1 MNVLA
6 VSPHPDDETLGAG
19 GTLLKLK
26 KQGHRIYWL
35 NITDMKLED
44 GWGAEKIAHRQGQ
57 IADVTDYYGF
67 VKAYNLAFPA
77 ARLSSIDEGEI
88 IGAVK
93 KVYDEVRPEWLIIP
107 GNYDAHSDHHVV
119 YNCCMAAAKTFRAPY
134 IKRITTMEII
144 SETEFGY
151 QQEKFQ
157 PNFFVD
163 ITDEL
168 DGKIGAMKIYDTEI
182 EESPFPRNLA
192 NIQALAM
199 FRGGAIQAKCAEAFC
214 VVKQIE

>member
-1 MNVLA
+1 MNVLV

-35 NITDMKLED
+35 NITDMKPED
-44 GWGAEKIAHRQGQ
+44 GWGAERIAHRQEQ
-57 IADVTDYYGF
+57 ISDVTDYYGF
-67 VKAYNLAFPA
+67 AKAYNLAFPA
-77 ARLSSIDEGEI
+77 ARLSSIDEGKI
-88 IGAVK
+88 IGKVK

-151 QQEKFQ
+151 QYEKFQ
-157 PNFFVD
+157 PNFYVD
-163 ITDEL
+163 ITNEL
-168 DGKIGAMKIYDTEI
+168 EGKIEAMKIYDTEI
-182 EESPFPRNLA
+182 ENSPFPRNLA
-192 NIQALAM
+192 NIRALSM
-199 FRGGAIQAKCAEAFC
+199 LRGGGVQAQYAEAFC
-214 VVKQIE
+214 IIRQIE